1 MVRAGRGSY
10 VFEEFEKKGCVA
22 LGWAGMGDISGIT
35 TREDLGRRHDEAAPE
50 LSKAQRG
57 VQFGMIARFVFDLAE
72 GDNVITYDSDTR
84 VYLVG
89 KIAGPH
95 RYQPDRVPDHPNVRD
110 VKWVG
115 KVSRDDLTVETRNT
129 LGSTLALFLLNDTVV
144 AEIQSVLKGVAPP
157 VAEPDAHND
166 LDILKAE
173 MIGSAHEFIKDKVKA
188 LGWDDMQDLVAG
200 ILRAMGYKTL
210 VSNPGSDLGKD
221 IVASPDGLGLEQPRI
236 RVEVKHRKG
245 AMGAPEI
252 RSFIGAL
259 RQGDKGL
266 YISTG
271 GFSKEANY
279 EAERATVPVTL
290 VDLDALVL
298 LLTEHY
304 EHLDAEARALVP
316 LKRIYWPV
324 G

>member
-1 MVRAGRGSY
+1 
-10 VFEEFEKKGCVA
+10 
-22 LGWAGMGDISGIT
+22 
-35 TREDLGRRHDEAAPE
+35 
-50 LSKAQRG
+50 
-57 VQFGMIARFVFDLAE
+57 
-72 GDNVITYDSDTR
+72 
-84 VYLVG
+84 
-89 KIAGPH
+89 
-95 RYQPDRVPDHPNVRD
+95 
-110 VKWVG
+110 
-115 KVSRDDLTVETRNT
+115 VS
-129 LGSTLALFLLNDTVV
+129 

-157 VAEPDAHND
+157 VAEPDTHND

-188 LGWDDMQDLVAG
+188 LNWDDMQELVAG

-210 VSNPGSDLGKD
+210 VSSPGSDLGKD

-266 YISTG
+266 FISTG

-304 EHLDAEARALVP
+304 ERLDAEARALVP

>member
-1 MVRAGRGSY
+1 MSSTWMVRAGRGSY
-10 VFEEFEKKGCVA
+10 VFEEFEKKSCVA
-22 LGWAGMGDISGIT
+22 LGWAEMGDISGIK
-35 TREDLGRRHDEAAPE
+35 TREDLGRRHDEASPD
-50 LSKAQRG
+50 LSKAARG
-57 VQFGMIARFVFDLAE
+57 VQLGMIARFVFDLAE
-72 GDNVITYDSDTR
+72 GDNIVTYDSDTR

-89 KIAGPH
+89 KITGPH

-129 LGSTLALFLLNDTVV
+129 LGSTLALFLLNETVW
-144 AEIQSVLKGVAPP
+144 AEIQGVLKGMAPP

-166 LDILKAE
+166 LDVLKAD

-188 LGWDDMQDLVAG
+188 LGWDDMQELVAG

-210 VSNPGSDLGKD
+210 VSSPGSDLGKD

-271 GFSKEANY
+271 GFSKEASY
-279 EAERATVPVTL
+279 EAER
-290 VDLDALVL
+290 
-298 LLTEHY
+298 
-304 EHLDAEARALVP
+304 AEARALVP